1 MIKDHL
7 KSSFKNYVNQLK
19 VEKSKILLE
28 SGKYMVSEVGEM
40 VGCKNV
46 NTFIRIFKQH
56 EGITPGKYV
65 INKMAK
71 T

>member
-1 MIKDHL
+1 
-7 KSSFKNYVNQLK
+7 
-19 VEKSKILLE
+19 
-28 SGKYMVSEVGEM
+28 MVSEVGEM

-46 NTFIRIFKQH
+46 NTFIRIFKQY

-71 T
+71 